1 MYIAPKT
8 NSLNSEKT
16 GKPSWEQ
23 YLQAPDP
30 YTFTDTLTGLNKD
43 SIYFIRAFAIY
54 SGQSPIYSTVVSIQ
68 LTEQD
73 TDGDGI
79 TDNCDDDDDDDGVSD
94 GQDPNALNEFICGDR
109 DNDNCDD
116 CSRSGYFSP
125 ENDGDD
131 FDRDGKCDSGDD
143 DDDNDGV
150 PDVNDPYDFDRYRC
164 GDSDNDNCDDCSIAG
179 FFFPANDGPDN
190 DLDGL
195 CDSGD
200 PDDDNDG
207 VLDEDD
213 PFPRNPYRCG
223 SNDNDSCD
231 DCSIGTDGFGPLS
244 DCTPENDGC

>member
-116 CSRSGYFSP
+116 CSRSGYFFS
-125 ENDGDD
+125 
-131 FDRDGKCDSGDD
+131 GK
-143 DDDNDGV
+143 
-150 PDVNDPYDFDRYRC
+150 
-164 GDSDNDNCDDCSIAG
+164 
-179 FFFPANDGPDN
+179 
-190 DLDGL
+190 
-195 CDSGD
+195 
-200 PDDDNDG
+200 
-207 VLDEDD
+207 
-213 PFPRNPYRCG
+213 
-223 SNDNDSCD
+223 
-231 DCSIGTDGFGPLS
+231 
-244 DCTPENDGC
+244 